1 MAAFVIHPPSA
12 AGPAAATHRDLVVSV
27 VVPLRDRRDRL
38 AAFVE
43 RTRRVLEAA
52 FPNHELILCDD
63 GSTDGTTELARE
75 LTERDANLR
84 LLVLSR
90 RYGAEIALTAGLDA
104 AIGDFVAVMTPSLQ
118 DPPEL
123 IPRLVAKAQE
133 GGHDVVYVRKPRA
146 GAEESWPHRL
156 AVRAFHALCRRLTGL
171 DVREDATGFQVLSR
185 RVVNSLARLKE
196 HNRVMRMLFAY
207 VGFNAAAIDP
217 GEDLGAAYRGRGEGL
232 HRRLRLAVD
241 AIVAFSDRPLRYAS
255 ALSLGLSGLA
265 FLGAVAVVAE
275 KLLSGGTAPGW
286 ASLMVVQ
293 LGMFCLLFLVLAVV
307 SEYVSRILVETKNRP
322 LYYLREDLG
331 GTARLHIRSI
341 VELE

>member
-1 MAAFVIHPPSA
+1 MAAFVIEPPTA
-12 AGPAAATHRDLVVSV
+12 PGPAGATHRDLVVSV

-38 AAFVE
+38 AAFVA

-75 LTERDANLR
+75 LTDADANLR

-104 AIGDFVAVMTPSLQ
+104 AIGDFVVTMTPSLL

-123 IPRLVAKAQE
+123 IPRLVARAQE
-133 GGHDVVYVRKPRA
+133 GGHDVVYVRKPPARA
-146 GAEESWPHRL
+146 EPWPHRL
-156 AVRAFHALCRRLTGL
+156 AVRAFYALCRRLTGL

-207 VGFNAAAIDP
+207 VGFNAAAIEPGQEP
-217 GEDLGAAYRGRGEGL
+217 GEAVYHGGREGL
-232 HRRLRLAVD
+232 HRRLHLAVD

-255 ALSLGLSGLA
+255 ALSLGLAGLA

-322 LYYLREDLG
+322 LYYLREDVG
-331 GTARLHIRSI
+331 GTTRLHVESI

>member
-104 AIGDFVAVMTPSLQ
+104 AIGDFVAVMTPSLL

-146 GAEESWPHRL
+146 GAEEPWPHRL

-185 RVVNSLARLKE
+185 RVVNSLSRLKE

-207 VGFNAAAIDP
+207 VGFN
-217 GEDLGAAYRGRGEGL
+217 
-232 HRRLRLAVD
+232 
-241 AIVAFSDRPLRYAS
+241 
-255 ALSLGLSGLA
+255 
-265 FLGAVAVVAE
+265 AVVAE

>member
-1 MAAFVIHPPSA
+1 MAAAATAIPPSA
-12 AGPAAATHRDLVVSV
+12 AEPAAATHRDLIVSV
-27 VVPLRDRRDRL
+27 VVPLRDQRQRL

-43 RTRRVLEAA
+43 RTRRVLEAS

-63 GSTDGTTELARE
+63 GSTDGTADLARD
-75 LTERDANLR
+75 LADRDANLR

-90 RYGAEIALTAGLDA
+90 RYGSEIALTAGLDA
-104 AIGDFVAVMTPSLQ
+104 AVGDFVVVMPPSLL

-123 IPRLVAKAQE
+123 IPRLVARAQE
-133 GGHDVVYVRKPRA
+133 GGGLDVVYVRKPA
-146 GAEESWPHRL
+146 APAEAWPRRL
-156 AVRAFHALCRRLTGL
+156 AVRAFYALCRRLTGL

-217 GEDLGAAYRGRGEGL
+217 GDLGDARQGHEDL

-255 ALSLGLSGLA
+255 ALSLGLAGLA
-265 FLGAVAVVAE
+265 FLGAIAVVAE
-275 KLLSGGTAPGW
+275 KLVSGGTAPGW

-293 LGMFCLLFLVLAVV
+293 LGMFCLLFLVLAIV

-322 LYYLREDLG
+322 LYYLREDVG
-331 GTARLHIRSI
+331 GTTRLDVESI
-341 VELE
+341 VDLE